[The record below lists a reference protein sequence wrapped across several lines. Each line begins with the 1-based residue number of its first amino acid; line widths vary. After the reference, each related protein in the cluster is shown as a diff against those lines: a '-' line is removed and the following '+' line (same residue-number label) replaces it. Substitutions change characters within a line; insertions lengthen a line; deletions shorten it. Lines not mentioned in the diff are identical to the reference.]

1 MENKVPQPTD
11 LCSSLEATLELAE
24 RALSY
29 SNQNVQLTMRMWIQ
43 GSPNEQLLAK
53 RAANCSEI
61 ALLVQKIQNEIQSED
76 EKRLLEAATPHS
88 TLIADDG
95 TLFHQPAPGENYVE
109 AENVTANVMLP
120 LLLDNASWKAF
131 VELLRA
137 RLKIADLTDE
147 ASEAMTFRA
156 RELVRQNQV
165 LKSIVAERKR
175 LEERLSQLASIIECA
190 NEAIAIFTMGGTI
203 VSWNRGAEAVYG
215 YSAREVL
222 GRSRYILISPDDP
235 DPIPELLER
244 LERQEVIPISDG
256 VHLRKGGQHIHV
268 SFTISPVKDADGST
282 VGFSAFI
289 RPSPPN
295 AANPH
300 NPKHAVPSSS
310 NNDLAPSEK
319 TPAPHRYNF
328 GASRKS

>member
-43 GSPNEQLLAK
+43 GFSEEQLLAK

-61 ALLVQKIQNEIQSED
+61 ALLVQKIQNEIHSED

-95 TLFHQPAPGENYVE
+95 RLFHQPAPGENYVE

-137 RLKIADLTDE
+137 RLKVADLTD
-147 ASEAMTFRA
+147 SEAMTFRA
-156 RELVRQNQV
+156 RELVRQNQM

-289 RPSPPN
+289 RPN
-295 AANPH
+295 AANPP
-300 NPKHAVPSSS
+300 NPKNAVPSSS
-310 NNDLAPSEK
+310 NHGLAPSEK
-319 TPAPHRYNF
+319 AAPPHRYNF
-328 GASRKS
+328 GAPRKS

>member
-1 MENKVPQPTD
+1 MESKVPQPTD
-11 LCSSLEATLELAE
+11 LCSAVEAKLELAE

-29 SNQNVQLTMRMWIQ
+29 SNENLQLTLRMWIQ
-43 GSPNEQLLAK
+43 GSPQDERLLAK
-53 RAANCSEI
+53 RAENCAEI
-61 ALLVQKIQNEIQSED
+61 ALLVQKLQNEIHSED
-76 EKRLLEAATPHS
+76 ERQLLDAASPHS

-95 TLFHQPAPGENYVE
+95 RLFHQTAPGENYVA

-137 RLKIADLTDE
+137 RFKAADLTDE
-147 ASEAMTFRA
+147 SGAVMTART

-190 NEAIAIFTMGGTI
+190 NEAIAIFTLGGTI
-203 VSWNRGAEAVYG
+203 VSWNKGAEAVYG

-222 GRSRYILISPDDP
+222 GRSRYILISPDEP

-244 LERQEVIPISDG
+244 LNRDEAIPISEG
-256 VHLRKGGQHIHV
+256 VHIRKGGQRMNV
-268 SFTISPVKDADGST
+268 SFTISPVKDAAGST

-289 RPSPPN
+289 RP
-295 AANPH
+295 H
-300 NPKHAVPSSS
+300 PKDAIRSSS
-310 NNDLAPSEK
+310 KSSFRSRDESAPQ
-319 TPAPHRYNF
+319 RYNF
-328 GASRKS
+328 VTPHKP

>member
-1 MENKVPQPTD
+1 MPQPTT
-11 LCSSLEATLELAE
+11 LCSALEAKLELAE

-29 SNQNVQLTMRMWIQ
+29 SNENLQLTMQMWIQ
-43 GSPNEQLLAK
+43 GEPDEQLLAK
-53 RAANCSEI
+53 RAENCAEI
-61 ALLVQKIQNEIQSED
+61 ALIVQKIQNEIQSED
-76 EKRLLEAATPHS
+76 ERRLLDAATPHS

-95 TLFHQPAPGENYVE
+95 KLFHQPAPGENYVE
-109 AENVTANVMLP
+109 AENVTTNVMLP

-137 RLKIADLTDE
+137 RSKAAELSDE
-147 ASEAMTFRA
+147 SSEAMTGRA

-175 LEERLSQLASIIECA
+175 LEERLTQLASIIECA
-190 NEAIAIFTMGGTI
+190 NEAIAIFTVGGTI

-222 GRSRYILISPDDP
+222 GRSRFILISPDEP

-244 LERQEVIPISDG
+244 LQREEAIPISDG
-256 VHLRKGGQHIHV
+256 VHLRKGGQRIHV
-268 SFTISPVKDADGST
+268 SFSISPVKDAAGST

-289 RPSPPN
+289 RPNPPN
-295 AANPH
+295 HKDAVRSS
-300 NPKHAVPSSS
+300 PKSS
-310 NNDLAPSEK
+310 LR
-319 TPAPHRYNF
+319 PADKNEPQRYNF
-328 GASRKS
+328 GTPHKP

>member
-1 MENKVPQPTD
+1 MENTVPQPTD

-43 GSPNEQLLAK
+43 GAPPDEQLLAK
-53 RAANCSEI
+53 RAANCAEI
-61 ALLVQKIQNEIQSED
+61 ALLVQKIQIEIQSED

-95 TLFHQPAPGENYVE
+95 RLFHQPAPGENYIE

-137 RLKIADLTDE
+137 RLKASELSDE
-147 ASEAMTFRA
+147 GSEAMTARA
-156 RELVRQNQV
+156 RDLVRQNQV

-203 VSWNRGAEAVYG
+203 VSWNRGAEVVYG

-222 GRSRYILISPDDP
+222 GRSRFILISPDDL

-244 LERQEVIPISDG
+244 LERQEIIPISDG
-256 VHLRKGGQHIHV
+256 VHLRKGGQRINV

-289 RPSPPN
+289 RPN
-295 AANPH
+295 Q
-300 NPKHAVPSSS
+300 KDAVRPSSENS
-310 NNDLAPSEK
+310 LAPSQK
-319 TPAPHRYNF
+319 TAPQRHNF
-328 GASRKS
+328 STPHKP

>member
-1 MENKVPQPTD
+1 MPQPTD

-24 RALSY
+24 RALSF
-29 SNQNVQLTMRMWIQ
+29 SNQNVELTMRMWIQ
-43 GSPNEQLLAK
+43 GSPDEQLLAK

-61 ALLVQKIQNEIQSED
+61 ALLVQKIQNEIHSED

-88 TLIADDG
+88 ILIADDG
-95 TLFHQPAPGENYVE
+95 RLFHQPAPGENYVE

-131 VELLRA
+131 VELLRS
-137 RLKIADLTDE
+137 RLKSADLTDE
-147 ASEAMTFRA
+147 ASEAMTVRA
-156 RELVRQNQV
+156 RQLVRQNQV

-190 NEAIAIFTMGGTI
+190 NEAVAIFTMGGTI
-203 VSWNRGAEAVYG
+203 VSWNSGAEAVYG

-244 LERQEVIPISDG
+244 LERQERIPISDG
-256 VHLRKGGQHIHV
+256 VHLRKGGQRINV
-268 SFTISPVKDADGST
+268 SFSISPVKDAEGST

-289 RPSPPN
+289 RPNAPHANHPPN
-295 AANPH
+295 
-300 NPKHAVPSSS
+300 PKGAVRPSSEKRA
-310 NNDLAPSEK
+310 APSPK
-319 TPAPHRYNF
+319 TAPQRYNF
-328 GASRKS
+328 STPHKS